1 MTASDGSNDSPVDAA
16 AQAARTM
23 EEAMGKKKW
32 LMLLAVVAML
42 VAACGDGASDDGDGT
57 DTTTADGTEEPA
69 DLTPVR
75 LQLQWFAQAQFAG
88 YYAAVAEGFYAEEGL
103 DVTILEGA
111 VDIVPQ
117 QVVATGGAE
126 FGLAWVPKA
135 LVSNTEGAGLVNVAQ
150 VFQRSGTLMVSWAD
164 SGIDSPEDW
173 AGKTVGNWGFGN
185 EYELTAAIEK
195 FGVENVNLVAQN
207 FDMEGLLSRDLDAAE
222 AMIYNEYAQVLEA
235 VNPDTGELYQPEDL
249 TVIDFNEIGTAMLQD
264 SVWVTED
271 YAANNGDV
279 IEAFL
284 RGSFRGWIFCRDN
297 PQACVDHVLAVG
309 PTLGASH
316 QLWQMNEINGLIWPS
331 PGGIGVMDPDL
342 WAQTIEVATTQIPEL
357 QGVDIPESSYTT
369 TYAEAAV
376 AALNE
381 AGLDT
386 AGSGWERLEVELREG
401 GE

>member
-1 MTASDGSNDSPVDAA
+1 MDK
-16 AQAARTM
+16 RR
-23 EEAMGKKKW
+23 W
-32 LMLLAVVAML
+32 LAIVAIVAML
-42 VAACGDGASDDGDGT
+42 FAACGGDDAAEPDDT
-57 DTTTADGTEEPA
+57 DTTSATEEPA
-69 DLTPVR
+69 DLIPVR

-88 YYAAVAEGFYAEEGL
+88 YYAAVAEGFYEEEGL

-195 FGVENVNLVAQN
+195 YNVENVNLVAQN

-249 TVIDFNEIGTAMLQD
+249 TVIDFNDLGTAMLQD

-297 PQACVDHVLAVG
+297 PQECVDHVLAVG

-316 QLWQMNEINGLIWPS
+316 QLWQMNEINALIWPS
-331 PGGIGVMDPDL
+331 PNGIGVMDTDL

-357 QGVDIPESSYTT
+357 QGVDIPDGSYTT
-369 TYAEAAV
+369 EFAEAAV
-376 AALNE
+376 AALE
-381 AGLDT
+381 AEGLDT
-386 AGSGWERLEVELREG
+386 VGSGWVRITVELREG